1 MEKGHEPSRAENL
14 SARAMARASSARA
27 HHYCLHTLVH
37 SALKIL
43 NYAGNSECN
52 RSLVNYE
59 MTSKIVP
66 SICWLTLLF
75 ERQNTLGQRI
85 VISS

>member
-1 MEKGHEPSRAENL
+1 MTWERKEFCAN
-14 SARAMARASSARA
+14 SSDGLNV
-27 HHYCLHTLVH
+27 CLHTLVH
-37 SALKIL
+37 SALKML

>member
-1 MEKGHEPSRAENL
+1 MTWERKEFCAN
-14 SARAMARASSARA
+14 SSDGLNV
-27 HHYCLHTLVH
+27 CLHTLVH
-37 SALKIL
+37 SALKISKML

-66 SICWLTLLF
+66 NICWLPLLF

-85 VISS
+85 VISA

>member
-1 MEKGHEPSRAENL
+1 MTWERKEFCAN
-14 SARAMARASSARA
+14 SSDGLNV
-27 HHYCLHTLVH
+27 CLFTYLVH
-37 SALKIL
+37 SALKMSKML
-43 NYAGNSECN
+43 SYAGNSECY